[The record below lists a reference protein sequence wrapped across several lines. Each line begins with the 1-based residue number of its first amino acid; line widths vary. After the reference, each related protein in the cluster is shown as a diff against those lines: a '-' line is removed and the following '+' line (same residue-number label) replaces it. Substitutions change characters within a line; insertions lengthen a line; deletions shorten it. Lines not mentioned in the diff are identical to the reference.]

1 MMRSRISSNQTMNEC
16 SPLILALD
24 EGTSNAKAVL
34 VNELG
39 QVIAR
44 GSRPLCLSHSQPGY
58 SEQDPLMIWESTLA
72 AIEDCMIGLDRPLSA
87 LAISNQRESV
97 VAWDRASG
105 APLSPCISWQCR
117 RSLPLCNELHAQGHE
132 AMILGKTGLA
142 LDPMFSAG
150 KLRWILDHL
159 DNGHARA
166 AAGKIC
172 LGTIDSWL
180 LWNLSGG
187 GAFAT
192 DYSNAARTQLFNL
205 HTGDWDPELLELFA
219 IPVAALATIQPSA
232 GFFAHTVA
240 NGSLAAGIPILSM
253 IGDSHA
259 ALYGQGGFAPGLVK
273 ATLGTG
279 SSLMTP
285 MPGPVV
291 SDHGLSTTLAWHDGT
306 AATYAMEGNIV
317 HTGAA
322 VQWASRLMPGESLDA
337 LSEKAA
343 QLADNGGVYFVPAL
357 SGLGAPHWQADA
369 RGLICG
375 LTEGAGGVHIMRAAL
390 ESIAYQIR
398 DVFDA
403 MQADTGT
410 PLKEL
415 WVDGGAT
422 RNRWLMQ
429 FLADLLQ
436 RPVIRSL
443 SPEVSA
449 LGAAHLAGKALGI
462 WRDDAS
468 LQGLERKRE
477 RFDPVAGLKLEGQYR
492 EWQKS
497 LQRTVR

>member
-1 MMRSRISSNQTMNEC
+1 M
-16 SPLILALD
+16 
-24 EGTSNAKAVL
+24 
-34 VNELG
+34 
-39 QVIAR
+39 
-44 GSRPLCLSHSQPGY
+44 
-58 SEQDPLMIWESTLA
+58 
-72 AIEDCMIGLDRPLSA
+72 
-87 LAISNQRESV
+87 
-97 VAWDRASG
+97 
-105 APLSPCISWQCR
+105 SPCISWQCR
-117 RSLPLCNELHAQGHE
+117 RSLPLCTELHAQGHE
-132 AMILGKTGLA
+132 AMILSKTGLA

-150 KLRWILDHL
+150 KMRWILDHL

-166 AAGKIC
+166 AAGEIC

-180 LWNLSGG
+180 LWKLSAGQ
-187 GAFAT
+187 AFAT
-192 DYSNAARTQLFNL
+192 DCSNAARTQLFNL
-205 HTGDWDPELLELFA
+205 HTRCWDPQLLELFS
-219 IPVAALATIQPSA
+219 IPAAALATIQPSA
-232 GFFAHTVA
+232 GLFAHTVA
-240 NGSLAAGIPILSM
+240 VGGLDAGIPILSM

-285 MPGPVV
+285 MVGPIA
-291 SDHGLSTTLAWHDGT
+291 SSHGLSTTMAWHDGV
-306 AATYAMEGNIV
+306 ASTYAMEGNIV

-322 VQWASRLMPGESLDA
+322 VQWAARLVAGESIDA
-337 LSEKAA
+337 LSEKAT

-369 RGLICG
+369 LGLICG
-375 LTEGAGGVHIMRAAL
+375 LTEGASGTHIMRAAL
-390 ESIAYQIR
+390 ESIGYQIR

-403 MQADTGT
+403 MQADIGT

-449 LGAAHLAGKALGI
+449 LGAAHLAGKALGL
-462 WRDDAS
+462 WNNAAD
-468 LQGLERKRE
+468 LQALERQRE
-477 RFDPVAGLKLEGQYR
+477 RFDPVPGRNLQGLYLEWKEALR
-492 EWQKS
+492 
-497 LQRTVR
+497 RVVC

>member
-1 MMRSRISSNQTMNEC
+1 MSSIQSMNQH
-16 SPLILALD
+16 SPLILAID

-34 VNELG
+34 VNEQG
-39 QVIAR
+39 QVVAR
-44 GSRPLCLSHSQPGY
+44 GSRPLSISHPQAGY
-58 SEQDPLMIWESTLA
+58 SEQDPLLIWQATLE
-72 AIEDCMIGLDRPLSA
+72 AIADCMIGLQRPISA

-97 VAWDRASG
+97 VAWDRVSG

-132 AMILGKTGLA
+132 AVILDKTGLA

-150 KLRWILDHL
+150 KMRWILDHL

-166 AAGKIC
+166 AAGEIC

-180 LWNLSGG
+180 LWKLSAGQ
-187 GAFAT
+187 AFAT

-205 HTGDWDPELLELFA
+205 QTCDWDPQLLELFS
-219 IPVAALATIQPSA
+219 IPAAALASIQPSA
-232 GFFAHTVA
+232 GLFAHTA
-240 NGSLAAGIPILSM
+240 AFGGLDAGIPILSM

-285 MPGPVV
+285 MAGPIA
-291 SDHGLSTTLAWHDGT
+291 SRHGLSTTLAWHDG
-306 AATYAMEGNIV
+306 AASTYAMEGNIV

-322 VQWASRLMPGESLDA
+322 VQWAARLVAGESIDA
-337 LSEKAA
+337 LSEQAA

-375 LTEGAGGVHIMRAAL
+375 LTEGSSGAHIMRAAL
-390 ESIAYQIR
+390 ESIGYQIR

-403 MQADTGT
+403 MQADIGS

-449 LGAAHLAGKALGI
+449 LGAAHLAGKALGL
-462 WRDDAS
+462 WNDAAD
-468 LQGLERKRE
+468 LQALERQRE
-477 RFDPVAGLKLEGQYR
+477 RFDPVPGRDLEGLYQD
-492 EWQKS
+492 WQKA
-497 LQRTVR
+497 LGRVVC

>member
-1 MMRSRISSNQTMNEC
+1 MSSNQTMNEH
-16 SPLILALD
+16 SPLILAID

-34 VNELG
+34 VNEHG

-44 GSRPLCLSHSQPGY
+44 GSRPLSISHPQPGY
-58 SEQDPLMIWESTLA
+58 SEQDPLQIWHATLA
-72 AIEDCMIGLDRPLSA
+72 AIDDCLAGLERPITA

-105 APLSPCISWQCR
+105 EPLSPCISWQCR
-117 RSLPLCNELHAQGHE
+117 RSLPLCTELHAQGHE
-132 AMILGKTGLA
+132 ATILAKTGLA

-150 KLRWILDHL
+150 KFRWILDHL

-166 AAGKIC
+166 AAGDIC
-172 LGTIDSWL
+172 LGTMDSWL
-180 LWNLSGG
+180 LWQLSGG
-187 GAFAT
+187 QVFAT
-192 DYSNAARTQLFNL
+192 DGSNAARTQLFNL
-205 HTGDWDPELLELFA
+205 QTGAWDGQLLELFS
-219 IPVAALATIQPSA
+219 IPAEALAPIQPSA
-232 GFFAHTVA
+232 GLFAHTVA
-240 NGSLAAGIPILSM
+240 LGRLAAGIPVLSM

-259 ALYGQGGFAPGLVK
+259 ALFGQGGFAPGLVK

-285 MPGPVV
+285 MAGPIA
-291 SDHGLSTTLAWHDGT
+291 SRHGLSTTLAWHDGT
-306 AATYAMEGNIV
+306 APTYAMEGNIV

-322 VQWASRLMPGESLDA
+322 VQWASRLVAGESLDQLA
-337 LSEKAA
+337 EHAA
-343 QLADNGGVYFVPAL
+343 QLPDNGGVYFVPAL
-357 SGLGAPHWQADA
+357 SGLGAPHWQAEA

-375 LTEGAGGVHIMRAAL
+375 LTEGTSGAHILRAAL
-390 ESIAYQIR
+390 ESIGYQIR

-403 MQADTGT
+403 MQADIGS

-462 WRDDAS
+462 WASDAA
-468 LQGLERKRE
+468 LQALERPRE
-477 RFDPVAGLKLEGQYR
+477 RFEPNPGSNLDGLYLE
-492 EWQKS
+492 WKKA
-497 LQRTVR
+497 LQRTLC

>member
-1 MMRSRISSNQTMNEC
+1 MNHMTENT
-16 SPLILALD
+16 PLILAID

-44 GSRPLCLSHSQPGY
+44 GSRALSISHPQAGF
-58 SEQDPLMIWESTLA
+58 SEQDPLQIWVNTLA
-72 AIEDCMIGLDRPLSA
+72 AIDECLAQVDRPVTA

-97 VAWDRASG
+97 VAWDRQTG
-105 APLSPCISWQCR
+105 EPLSPCISWQCR
-117 RSLPLCNELHAQGHE
+117 RSTALCTQLHEQGHE
-132 AMILGKTGLA
+132 ATILAKTGLA

-150 KLRWILDHL
+150 KFRWILDNL
-159 DNGHARA
+159 ENGHARA
-166 AAGKIC
+166 AAGEIC
-172 LGTIDSWL
+172 LGTVDSWL
-180 LWNLSGG
+180 LWKLSGV
-187 GAFAT
+187 FAT

-205 HTGDWDPELLELFA
+205 HTCAWDPELLGLFA
-219 IPVAALATIQPSA
+219 IPAAALAPIQPSA
-232 GFFAHTVA
+232 GFFAETK
-240 NGSLAAGIPILSM
+240 GFGRLPAGVPVMSM

-285 MPGPVV
+285 MSGPIA
-291 SDHGLSTTLAWHDGT
+291 STHGLSTTLAWHDGS
-306 AATYAMEGNIV
+306 APTYGMEGNIV

-322 VQWASRLMPGESLDA
+322 VQWASRLVAGESLDA
-337 LSEKAA
+337 LTEQAA
-343 QLADNGGVYFVPAL
+343 QLPDNGGVYFVPAL
-357 SGLGAPHWQADA
+357 SGLGAPHWKADA

-375 LTEGAGGVHIMRAAL
+375 LTEATSGAHILRASL
-390 ESIAYQIR
+390 ESIGYQIR
-398 DVFDA
+398 DVFEA
-403 MQADTGT
+403 MQQDIGS

-436 RPVIRSL
+436 RPVVRSL

-449 LGAAHLAGKALGI
+449 LGAAHLAGRALGV
-462 WRDDAS
+462 WASDAA
-468 LQGLERKRE
+468 LVGLERQRE
-477 RFDPVAGLKLEGQYR
+477 RFEPAVDPAMDARYS
-492 EWQKS
+492 EWKKA
-497 LQRTVR
+497 LQRTLC

>member
-1 MMRSRISSNQTMNEC
+1 MNETT
-16 SPLILALD
+16 PLILAID
-24 EGTSNAKAVL
+24 EGTSNTKAVL

-44 GSRPLCLSHSQPGY
+44 GSRPLSISHPQAGF
-58 SEQDPLMIWESTLA
+58 SEQDPLLIWLNTLA
-72 AIEDCMIGLDRPLSA
+72 AIDECLAQVDRPITA

-97 VAWDRASG
+97 VAWDRHTG
-105 APLSPCISWQCR
+105 EPLSPCISWQCR
-117 RSLPLCNELHAQGHE
+117 RSTTLCTQLHEQGHE
-132 AMILGKTGLA
+132 AIILAKTGLA

-150 KLRWILDHL
+150 KLRWILDNLEHGH
-159 DNGHARA
+159 GHARA
-166 AAGKIC
+166 AAGEIC
-172 LGTIDSWL
+172 LGTVDSWL
-180 LWNLSGG
+180 LWKLSGG
-187 GAFAT
+187 QVFAT

-205 HTGDWDPELLELFA
+205 HTCGWDQELLELFA
-219 IPVAALATIQPSA
+219 IPAPALAPIQPSA
-232 GFFAHTVA
+232 GFFAETA
-240 NGSLAAGIPILSM
+240 GFGRLPAGIPVMSM

-285 MPGPVV
+285 MSGPIA
-291 SDHGLSTTLAWHDGT
+291 STHGLSTTLAWHD
-306 AATYAMEGNIV
+306 ALAPTYGMEGNIV

-322 VQWASRLMPGESLDA
+322 VQWASRLMAGESLDA
-337 LSEKAA
+337 LTEQAA
-343 QLADNGGVYFVPAL
+343 QLPDNGGVYFVPAL
-357 SGLGAPHWQADA
+357 SGLGAPHWQAEA

-375 LTEGAGGVHIMRAAL
+375 LTEATSGAHILRASL
-390 ESIAYQIR
+390 ESIGYQIR

-403 MQADTGT
+403 MQQDIGS

-436 RPVIRSL
+436 RPVVRSL

-449 LGAAHLAGKALGI
+449 LGAAHLAGRALGI
-462 WRDDAS
+462 WASDDA
-468 LQGLERKRE
+468 LAELERPRE
-477 RFDPVAGLKLEGQYR
+477 RFEPAVDQAMEARYGEWKKALE
-492 EWQKS
+492 
-497 LQRTVR
+497 RTLC

>member
-1 MMRSRISSNQTMNEC
+1 MNHMTENT
-16 SPLILALD
+16 PLILAID

-44 GSRPLCLSHSQPGY
+44 GSRALSISHPQAGF
-58 SEQDPLMIWESTLA
+58 SEQDPLQIWVNTLA
-72 AIEDCMIGLDRPLSA
+72 AIDECLAQVDRPVTA

-97 VAWDRASG
+97 VAWDRQTG
-105 APLSPCISWQCR
+105 EPLSPCISWQCR
-117 RSLPLCNELHAQGHE
+117 RSTALCTQLHEQGHE
-132 AMILGKTGLA
+132 ATILAKTGLA

-150 KLRWILDHL
+150 KFRWILDNL
-159 DNGHARA
+159 ENGHARA
-166 AAGKIC
+166 AAGEIC
-172 LGTIDSWL
+172 LGTVDSWL
-180 LWNLSGG
+180 LWKLSGV
-187 GAFAT
+187 FAT

-205 HTGDWDPELLELFA
+205 HTCAWDPELLGLFA
-219 IPVAALATIQPSA
+219 IPAAALAPIQPSA
-232 GFFAHTVA
+232 GFFAETK
-240 NGSLAAGIPILSM
+240 GFGRLPAGVPVMSM

-285 MPGPVV
+285 MSGPIA
-291 SDHGLSTTLAWHDGT
+291 STHGLSTTLAWHDGS
-306 AATYAMEGNIV
+306 APTYGMEGNIV

-322 VQWASRLMPGESLDA
+322 VQWASRLVAGESLDA
-337 LSEKAA
+337 LTEQAA
-343 QLADNGGVYFVPAL
+343 QLPDNGGVYFVPAL
-357 SGLGAPHWQADA
+357 SGLGAPHWKADA

-375 LTEGAGGVHIMRAAL
+375 LTEATSGAHILRASL
-390 ESIAYQIR
+390 ESIGYQIR
-398 DVFDA
+398 DVFEA
-403 MQADTGT
+403 MQQDIGS

-436 RPVIRSL
+436 RPVVRSL

-449 LGAAHLAGKALGI
+449 LGAAHLAGRALGV
-462 WRDDAS
+462 WASDAA
-468 LQGLERKRE
+468 LVGLERQRE
-477 RFDPVAGLKLEGQYR
+477 RFEPVVDPAMDARYS
-492 EWQKS
+492 EWKKA
-497 LQRTVR
+497 LQRTLC

>member
-1 MMRSRISSNQTMNEC
+1 MNDTT
-16 SPLILALD
+16 PLILAID

-44 GSRPLCLSHSQPGY
+44 GSKALSISHPQAGF
-58 SEQDPLMIWESTLA
+58 SEQDPQQIWLNTLA
-72 AIEDCMIGLDRPLSA
+72 AIDECLTQVDRPVSA
-87 LAISNQRESV
+87 VAISNQRESV
-97 VAWDRASG
+97 VAWDRHTG
-105 APLSPCISWQCR
+105 EPLSPCISWQCR
-117 RSLPLCNELHAQGHE
+117 RSTALCVQLHEQGHE
-132 AMILGKTGLA
+132 STILSKTGLA

-150 KLRWILDHL
+150 KFRWILDNL
-159 DNGHARA
+159 EGGHARA
-166 AAGKIC
+166 AAGDIC
-172 LGTIDSWL
+172 LGTVDSWL
-180 LWNLSGG
+180 LWKLSGG
-187 GAFAT
+187 QVFAT

-205 HTGDWDPELLELFA
+205 HTCTWDPELLTLFG
-219 IPVAALATIQPSA
+219 IPAAALAPIQPSA
-232 GFFAHTVA
+232 GFFAETV
-240 NGSLAAGIPILSM
+240 GLGRLAAGIPVMSM

-285 MPGPVV
+285 MSGPIA
-291 SDHGLSTTLAWHDGT
+291 STHGLSTTLAWHDGS
-306 AATYAMEGNIV
+306 APTYAMEGNIV

-322 VQWASRLMPGESLDA
+322 VQWASRLVAGESLDA
-337 LSEKAA
+337 LTEHAA
-343 QLADNGGVYFVPAL
+343 QLPDNGGVYFVPAL
-357 SGLGAPHWQADA
+357 SGLGAPHWKADA

-375 LTEGAGGVHIMRAAL
+375 LSEASSGVHILRAAL

-398 DVFDA
+398 DVFEA
-403 MQADTGT
+403 MQHDIGS

-436 RPVIRSL
+436 RPVVRSL

-449 LGAAHLAGKALGI
+449 LGAAHLAGRALGV
-462 WRDDAS
+462 WTSDAA
-468 LQGLERKRE
+468 LVQLERQRE
-477 RFDPVAGLKLEGQYR
+477 RFEPVAEPVMEVCYG
-492 EWQKS
+492 EWKRA
-497 LQRTVR
+497 LMRTFY

>member
-1 MMRSRISSNQTMNEC
+1 MNETT
-16 SPLILALD
+16 PLILAID

-44 GSRPLCLSHSQPGY
+44 ASRPLSITHPHAGF
-58 SEQDPLMIWESTLA
+58 SEQDPQLIWLNTLA
-72 AIEDCMIGLDRPLSA
+72 AIDECVAQIDRPLTA
-87 LAISNQRESV
+87 LAISNQRESAL
-97 VAWDRASG
+97 AWDRHTG
-105 APLSPCISWQCR
+105 EPLSPCISWQCR
-117 RSLPLCNELHAQGHE
+117 RSTALCTQLHEQGHE
-132 AMILGKTGLA
+132 SNILAKTGLA

-150 KLRWILDHL
+150 KFRWILDNL
-159 DNGHARA
+159 ENGHARA
-166 AAGKIC
+166 AAGDIC
-172 LGTIDSWL
+172 LGTVDSWL
-180 LWNLSGG
+180 LWKLSGG
-187 GAFAT
+187 KVFAT

-205 HTGDWDPELLELFA
+205 HTCAWDTELLDLFG
-219 IPVAALATIQPSA
+219 IPLAALASIQPSA
-232 GFFAHTVA
+232 GFFAETAGVA
-240 NGSLAAGIPILSM
+240 QLPAGIPIMSM

-259 ALYGQGGFAPGLVK
+259 ALYGQGGFVPGLVK

-285 MPGPVV
+285 MSGAIA
-291 SDHGLSTTLAWHDGT
+291 STHGLSTTLAWHDGS

-322 VQWASRLMPGESLDA
+322 VQWASRLVAGESLDA
-337 LSEKAA
+337 VTEQAA

-357 SGLGAPHWQADA
+357 SGLGAPHWKADA

-375 LTEGAGGVHIMRAAL
+375 LTEATSGAHIVRASL
-390 ESIAYQIR
+390 ESIGYQIR

-403 MQADTGT
+403 MQQDIGS
-410 PLKEL
+410 PLNEL

-436 RPVIRSL
+436 RPVVRSL

-449 LGAAHLAGKALGI
+449 LGAAHLAGRALGI
-462 WRDDAS
+462 WNSDKALAR
-468 LQGLERKRE
+468 LERQRE
-477 RFDPVAGLKLEGQYR
+477 RFEPAANPAVDACYGEWKSALK
-492 EWQKS
+492 
-497 LQRTVR
+497 RTLCC

>member
-1 MMRSRISSNQTMNEC
+1 
-16 SPLILALD
+16 
-24 EGTSNAKAVL
+24 
-34 VNELG
+34 
-39 QVIAR
+39 
-44 GSRPLCLSHSQPGY
+44 
-58 SEQDPLMIWESTLA
+58 
-72 AIEDCMIGLDRPLSA
+72 
-87 LAISNQRESV
+87 
-97 VAWDRASG
+97 
-105 APLSPCISWQCR
+105 
-117 RSLPLCNELHAQGHE
+117 
-132 AMILGKTGLA
+132 MILSKTGLA

-150 KLRWILDHL
+150 KMRWVLDHL

-166 AAGKIC
+166 AAGEIC

-180 LWNLSGG
+180 LWKLSAGQ
-187 GAFAT
+187 AFAT
-192 DYSNAARTQLFNL
+192 DCSNAARTQLFNL
-205 HTGDWDPELLELFA
+205 HTRCWDPQLLELFS
-219 IPVAALATIQPSA
+219 IPAAALATIQPSA
-232 GFFAHTVA
+232 GLFAHTVA
-240 NGSLAAGIPILSM
+240 VGGLDAGIPILSM

-285 MPGPVV
+285 MAGPIA
-291 SDHGLSTTLAWHDGT
+291 SSHGLSTTMAWHDGV
-306 AATYAMEGNIV
+306 ASTYAMEGNIV

-322 VQWASRLMPGESLDA
+322 VQWAARLVAGESIDA
-337 LSEKAA
+337 LSEQAT

-375 LTEGAGGVHIMRAAL
+375 LTEGASGAHIMRAAL
-390 ESIAYQIR
+390 ESIGYQIR

-403 MQADTGT
+403 MQADIGT

-449 LGAAHLAGKALGI
+449 LGAAHLAGKALGL
-462 WRDDAS
+462 WNNAAD
-468 LQGLERKRE
+468 LQALERQRE
-477 RFDPVAGLKLEGQYR
+477 RFDPVPGRNLQGLYLEWKEALR
-492 EWQKS
+492 
-497 LQRTVR
+497 RVVC

>member
-1 MMRSRISSNQTMNEC
+1 MNNPT
-16 SPLILALD
+16 PLILAID

-39 QVIAR
+39 QVVAR
-44 GSRPLCLSHSQPGY
+44 GSRALSISHPQAGF
-58 SEQDPLMIWESTLA
+58 SEQDPLLIWQHTLA
-72 AIEDCMIGLDRPLSA
+72 AIEECLAQVDRPVTA

-97 VAWDRASG
+97 VAWDRRSG

-117 RSLPLCNELHAQGHE
+117 RSTAMCTQLHAQGHE
-132 AMILGKTGLA
+132 ALILEKTGLA

-150 KLRWILDHL
+150 KFRWILDHL

-166 AAGKIC
+166 AAGEIC
-172 LGTIDSWL
+172 LGTVDSWL
-180 LWNLSGG
+180 LWQLSGG
-187 GAFAT
+187 QVFAT

-205 HTGDWDPELLELFA
+205 HTCAWDPELLDLFG
-219 IPVAALATIQPSA
+219 IPLAALAPIQPSA
-232 GFFAHTVA
+232 GFFAETVA
-240 NGSLAAGIPILSM
+240 TGGLPAGIAVLAM

-285 MPGPVV
+285 MGGPIA
-291 SDHGLSTTLAWHDGT
+291 STHGLSTTLAWHDGGR
-306 AATYAMEGNIV
+306 ATFAMEGNIV

-322 VQWASRLMPGESLDA
+322 VQWASRLVTGESLDA
-337 LSEKAA
+337 LTEQAA
-343 QLADNGGVYFVPAL
+343 QLPDNGGVYFVPAL
-357 SGLGAPHWQADA
+357 SGLGAPHWKADA

-375 LTEGAGGVHIMRAAL
+375 LTEATSGAHILRAAL
-390 ESIAYQIR
+390 ESIGYQIR

-403 MQADTGT
+403 MQQDIGS

-415 WVDGGAT
+415 WVDGGVT

-429 FLADLLQ
+429 FLANLLQ
-436 RPVIRSL
+436 RPVVRSL

-449 LGAAHLAGKALGI
+449 LGAAHLAGRALGV
-462 WRDDAS
+462 WTSDDA
-468 LQGLERKRE
+468 LAGLERQRE
-477 RFDPVAGLKLEGQYR
+477 RFEPQDDPAMAGRYEAWKAALR
-492 EWQKS
+492 
-497 LQRTVR
+497 RTLL